1 MGAETTGRRLAY
13 LCLQAT
19 REGQASFAHVHEII
33 KGLRKR
39 GWQVDLY
46 EPPYARTPHEP
57 PFTKKLLHF
66 VSVQMQLLRA
76 LRTKRYDAVYIRHHP
91 FDPITIAGLRLLKL
105 PMILEV
111 NGPYEDLYLAFP
123 WTRPFRWV
131 WTPLMRYGMRQA
143 DAVITVTEPLVRW
156 VQQEARHPRVFL
168 ISNGVDTELFRPDGD
183 SPPPAGVRSPY
194 ALFFGVLAAWQ
205 GIETL
210 LEAVQ
215 RPEWPEPLHL
225 VIAGDGALRN
235 EVEQAAQKCSR
246 IIYLGKVP
254 YRQIPSLIRHSVCG
268 LAPMSAIKRN
278 CTGVMPLKVFETL
291 ACGVPIVASDLLGM
305 ADLVRHGDCGIV
317 IPPENP
323 VHLAMAVQQLY
334 ENNALRSAM
343 GQRGRALIEAA
354 HSWDARAEDTHRLLL
369 QVLGR

>member
-1 MGAETTGRRLAY
+1 MSALTTCRRLAY

-19 REGQASFAHVHEII
+19 REGQASFTHVHEVI

-46 EPPYARTPHEP
+46 EPPYARAPHEP
-57 PFTKKLLHF
+57 PLAKKLLHF
-66 VSVQMQLLRA
+66 VGAQIQLLRA

-91 FDPITIAGLRLLKL
+91 FDPITVAALRLLKM
-105 PMILEV
+105 PIILEV

-131 WTPLMRYGMRQA
+131 WTALMRYGMRQA

-156 VQQEARHPRVFL
+156 AQQEAGHPRVYL
-168 ISNGVDTELFRPDGD
+168 ISNGVDIDLFRPDTD
-183 SPPPAGVRSPY
+183 LPPPAGVRLPY

-225 VIAGDGALRN
+225 VIAGDGILRN
-235 EVEQAAQKCSR
+235 KVEQAAQKCSR
-246 IIYLGKVP
+246 IVYLGKLP
-254 YRQIPSLIRHSVCG
+254 YRQIPPLIRHSICG
-268 LAPMSAIKRN
+268 VAPMSAIKRN

-291 ACGVPIVASDLLGM
+291 ACGIPVVVSDLPGM
-305 ADLVRHGDCGIV
+305 ACLVRQGECGLV
-317 IPPENP
+317 TPPEDA
-323 VHLAMAVQQLY
+323 VELALAIRQLY
-334 ENNALRSAM
+334 EDDTLRVAM
-343 GQRGRALIEAA
+343 GRRGRALIEAA

-369 QVLGR
+369 QVLER

>member
-1 MGAETTGRRLAY
+1 M
-13 LCLQAT
+13 
-19 REGQASFAHVHEII
+19 H
-33 KGLRKR
+33 
-39 GWQVDLY
+39 
-46 EPPYARTPHEP
+46 
-57 PFTKKLLHF
+57 
-66 VSVQMQLLRA
+66 
-76 LRTKRYDAVYIRHHP
+76 
-91 FDPITIAGLRLLKL
+91 
-105 PMILEV
+105 
-111 NGPYEDLYLAFP
+111 
-123 WTRPFRWV
+123 
-131 WTPLMRYGMRQA
+131 YGMRQA

-156 VQQEARHPRVFL
+156 AQQEAGHPHVFL
-168 ISNGVDTELFRPDGD
+168 ISNGVDTELFRPDTD
-183 SPPPAGVRSPY
+183 SPAPAGVRSPY
-194 ALFFGVLAAWQ
+194 ALFFGVLTAWQ

-254 YRQIPSLIRHSVCG
+254 YRQIPALIRHSVCG

-291 ACGVPIVASDLLGM
+291 ACGVPIVASDLPGM
-305 ADLVRHGDCGIV
+305 ADLVRQGDCGIV

-334 ENNALRSAM
+334 ENNALCNSM
-343 GQRGRALIEAA
+343 GQRGRALVEVA